1 MEKAGKRISK
11 KTVYDILIVTFAVV
25 SLLLSVFRFAPVF
38 LRLLQSIRDFGV
50 SIAYY
55 FTELWGFQGVIT
67 PTVVE
72 IPDNI
77 VELLPMDLEVFLE
90 KWDLFWELL
99 FDWDHFLEY
108 IPEVMTT
115 LADVILI
122 ISTIFPLVLSA
133 VLIFSMCY
141 SSTNNDYSEKT
152 KYRIKFEQFED
163 VVWARIKR
171 FVKGFFSQLKSRK
184 WVCWSLAVLWLYNLN
199 LFTIGFEVL
208 AYYFYFALELFEI
221 NGLFAFLIKL
231 VCDLGIIVGF
241 FPWWCWVIFGY
252 YVFDYFRRKIG
263 DKILRFGEACNR
275 AFLLFYTCALFITGK
290 QRAKKTSIL
299 TDMKL
304 TIERIFRE
312 KAQEKFADRDM
323 QFPYFNWIYLELVVK
338 AGQRSRLNT
347 LYKCRKF
354 IRELK
359 FFFHTRNNYD
369 EKQKRQILRR
379 LKKKWGYTYKDFIF
393 EYDYERYGLEYNNGL
408 VTVDI
413 FEALEKY
420 AQLYKIY
427 QQQTPLDVSNY
438 SIREDLKWEDEGNYP
453 VYDGDFFDR
462 DPKDVKQYSKY
473 SHIIP
478 YNAFRLGRL
487 TDTEDE
493 FKDSVEH
500 GIGVAAEFAKER
512 GNKDTKRGLKPTA
525 EEANQENDLF
535 ETDVKM
541 RGHAATIDNYT
552 FFRWLFDDQRP
563 GSLGANN
570 KDLTNICYVKE
581 VSDPKIVMPGFLFGE
596 WIYAIAT
603 KIYKS
608 IYYKLR
614 FLRGDANNTLLVYL
628 LKRIYQPIYNHYWRV
643 FNKYSVYT
651 ANLRVTDG
659 MDEGVL
665 ENSYKYYLATAKV
678 YANRFATDSY
688 NEFYSQKAARSD
700 KGLNNIPM
708 YKGVRPTYEELCA
721 QNSYFVADISEAFGV
736 ESKKIEPAGQAEE
749 KPKRTKKTD
758 QYT

>member
-1 MEKAGKRISK
+1 MEATGKRISR
-11 KTVYDILIVTFAVV
+11 KTVYDILIAGCIVV
-25 SLLLSVFRFAPVF
+25 SVLMAIFRFSPVF
-38 LRLLQSIRDFGV
+38 LRLLQSIRDFAL
-50 SIAYY
+50 SLAYY
-55 FTELWGFQGVIT
+55 FTELWGFSGVIS

-72 IPDNI
+72 IPENI
-77 VELLPMDLEVFLE
+77 VETLPMDLDVFIA
-90 KWDLFWELL
+90 KWEQFWALL
-99 FDWDHFLEY
+99 FNWDNFFAY
-108 IPEVMTT
+108 IPEV
-115 LADVILI
+115 LIAVANGILI
-122 ISTIFPLVLSA
+122 LSTILPLLISA
-133 VLIFSMCY
+133 ILLFSLCY
-141 SSTNNDYSEKT
+141 KQENNKYLEKT
-152 KYRIKFEQFED
+152 AQRVKFERFED
-163 VVWARIKR
+163 VVWARIKS
-171 FVKGFFSQLKSRK
+171 FVKGFIKQFKARRK
-184 WVCWSLAVLWLYNLN
+184 TLIFLCLLWIYNLN
-199 LFTIGFEVL
+199 LFTIAIETL
-208 AYYFYFALELFEI
+208 AYYFYFALELFEV
-221 NGLFAFLIKL
+221 NGLFAFLVKL
-231 VCDLGIIVGF
+231 ICDLGVIIGF

-263 DKILRFGEACNR
+263 DALLALGEGCNR

-312 KAQEKFADRDM
+312 KAQEKFAQRDM
-323 QFPYFNWIYLELVVK
+323 QFPYFNWILLELTVK
-338 AGQRSRLNT
+338 KGQNGRLNT

-359 FFFHTRNNYD
+359 YFFYTKDKYNER
-369 EKQKRQILRR
+369 QTRQILRH

-393 EYDYERYGLEYNNGL
+393 EYDYERYGLEYTDGNI
-408 VTVDI
+408 TVDI

-438 SIREDLKWEDEGNYP
+438 SIREDLKWEDKGNFP
-453 VYDGDFFDR
+453 LYDGDFFDR
-462 DPKDVKQYSKY
+462 TPVDVKKYSKY

-487 TDTEDE
+487 TDPEDE
-493 FKDSVEH
+493 FKDSVEY
-500 GIGVAAEFAKER
+500 GIGVASEFAKER
-512 GNKDTKRGLKPTA
+512 GNRDTKRGLKPTA

-552 FFRWLFDDQRP
+552 FFRWLFDDQRA

-581 VSDPKIVMPGFLFGE
+581 VSDPKIVMPGFMFEE
-596 WIYAIAT
+596 WIYALAT
-603 KIYKS
+603 KIYNK

-614 FLRGDANNTLLVYL
+614 YERGDANNTLLVYL
-628 LKRIYQPIYNHYWRV
+628 LKKAYTPIYNHYWRV
-643 FNKYSVYT
+643 FNRYSVYT
-651 ANLRVTDG
+651 AKLRVTDG
-659 MDEGVL
+659 MDGEVL
-665 ENSYKYYLATAKV
+665 ESSYKYYLATAKV

-688 NEFYSQKAARSD
+688 NEFYSAKAARSD

-708 YKGVRPTYEELCA
+708 YKGVRPTYDELCA

-736 ESKKIEPAGQAEE
+736 ESKKIEPSGQAEE
-749 KPKRTKKTD
+749 KQKRTKRAL
-758 QYT
+758 